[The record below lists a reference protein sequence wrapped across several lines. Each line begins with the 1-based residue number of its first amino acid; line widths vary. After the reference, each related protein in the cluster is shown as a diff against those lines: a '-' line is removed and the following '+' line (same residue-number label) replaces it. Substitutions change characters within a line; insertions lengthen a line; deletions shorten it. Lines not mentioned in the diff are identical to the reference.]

1 MIISRQ
7 NEKVK
12 KIRSLKEKKFRAE
25 NNEYVAYGYKLV
37 LEAVSLKLPIVCIA
51 GTGEM
56 LERIGLKETLPGE
69 NNGYGFEVIAVSEEV
84 FSSMTEEVS
93 PQGVLAVIKKPSNEL
108 CSPTGDCILLDGIS
122 DPGNLGTIIRTAAA
136 ADIKELY
143 LADCADAFNP
153 KTVRSAMGGLFRVKV
168 CECDKKT
175 AVSLINKPIIV
186 ADMDG
191 ENVFTYTKQG
201 DFCLAVGNEANGI
214 SDYVKNSAKIKV
226 AVPMSNGIESLN
238 AGVSAGIIMYA
249 LKNRKK

>member
-1 MIISRQ
+1 M
-7 NEKVK
+7 
-12 KIRSLKEKKFRAE
+12 
-25 NNEYVAYGYKLV
+25 
-37 LEAVSLKLPIVCIA
+37 
-51 GTGEM
+51 
-56 LERIGLKETLPGE
+56 
-69 NNGYGFEVIAVSEEV
+69 
-84 FSSMTEEVS
+84 
-93 PQGVLAVIKKPSNEL
+93 
-108 CSPTGDCILLDGIS
+108 
-122 DPGNLGTIIRTAAA
+122 IRTAAA